1 MKFIDF
7 EYLEN
12 LTAGDNDTLI
22 IILEKIIE
30 ESRIQKENINKYL
43 AEKNWD
49 ELKFHSHKLK
59 SSMLYLNNTH
69 MHGLLKDIEHF
80 SFQKTNLDA
89 IPNLVKEFNEN
100 IDPLIDEI
108 ELKLKELMA

>member
-12 LTAGDNDTLI
+12 LTAGDTDTLI

-30 ESRIQKENINKYL
+30 ESRIQKVNINKYL
-43 AEKNWD
+43 IEKNWD

-59 SSMLYLNNTH
+59 SSMLYLNNLH

-80 SFQKTNLDA
+80 SFQKINLDT
-89 IPNLVKEFNEN
+89 IPNLVDEFNRN
-100 IDPLIDEI
+100 IDPLIEEI
-108 ELKLKELMA
+108 EEKMKELRA